1 MRDRET
7 IDSELRLLAAVRQ
20 VCRELDGT
28 VPSTRLIDTL
38 LDERAELIGRR
49 LDTAQATG

>member
-7 IDSELRLLAAVRQ
+7 IDSELRLLVAVRQ

-28 VPSTRLIDTL
+28 VPSTYLIAVWRVHLAARQHHGNADVP
-38 LDERAELIGRR
+38 
-49 LDTAQATG
+49 